1 MAART
6 TLGARVERL
15 DEIHRTFALF
25 DRDGDGRI
33 SADELGEVLRAL
45 GQPVT
50 DAELRAMI
58 ATVDLDGSGTIE
70 INEFRALFLPQEP
83 SLDATMGDED
93 LRSAFSD
100 FDRDG
105 DGQISV
111 AELRRALRALGEDV
125 DAEGIEAMVHQAD
138 ADGDGQVNYEEFARI
153 MVEGWGPRGQDA

>member
-15 DEIHRTFALF
+15 DEIQRTFALF

-33 SADELGEVLRAL
+33 TAVELGEVLRTL

-50 DAELRAMI
+50 DAELAAMI
-58 ATVDLDGSGTIE
+58 ATVDSDDSGTIE
-70 INEFRALFLPQEP
+70 FSEFHALFLPTDS

-105 DGQISV
+105 NGHISV

-125 DAEGIEAMVHQAD
+125 DAEGIEAMVRQAD
-138 ADGDGQVNYEEFARI
+138 ADGDGQVSYEEFARI

>member
-6 TLGARVERL
+6 TLGARKERL
-15 DEIHRTFALF
+15 EEIQRTFDLF
-25 DRDGDGRI
+25 DRDGDGSI
-33 SADELGEVLRAL
+33 TAAELGEVLRTL

-50 DAELRAMI
+50 EAELEAMI
-58 ATVDLDGSGTIE
+58 ATVDVDESGTIE
-70 INEFRALFLPQEP
+70 LHEFHALFLPTEP
-83 SLDATMGDED
+83 SMDATLGDED

-105 DGQISV
+105 NGQISV

-125 DAEGIEAMVHQAD
+125 DPEGIEAMVRQAD
-138 ADGDGQVNYEEFARI
+138 ADGDGQVSYEEFARI